1 MTRLQVTRWR
11 RRSPVTRRT
20 RAPGPGSG
28 RAWPSPGMRGRCC
41 CTRSSP
47 GRRRDGAGAGRSR
60 QDTALLTAVSACFAL
75 GAATVEQFKH
85 LAAADAGPLAGLGAL
100 PALRTLRPKL
110 AAIADRTDPVAVQAA
125 FAAAMLAADPVT
137 SGVYYVDDHFIPYA
151 GAKPVAKGWNNK
163 RGRGKEAARTPTSPR
178 TTAARSASC
187 PASRP
192 G

>member
-1 MTRLQVTRWR
+1 ML
-11 RRSPVTRRT
+11 
-20 RAPGPGSG
+20 
-28 RAWPSPGMRGRCC
+28 
-41 CTRSSP
+41 
-47 GRRRDGAGAGRSR
+47 GAGRSR

-137 SGVYYVDDHFIPYA
+137 SAVYVDGHFIPCA

-163 RGRGKEAARTPTSPR
+163 RGRGERGRADTHVTAHA
-178 TTAARSASC
+178 TAARSASC